1 MAPLLGTAG
10 ALLCPLVA
18 FAAAGGGG
26 PVAQWLRLRHP
37 AA

>member
-1 MAPLLGTAG
+1 MAPLLGPAG

-26 PVAQWLRLRHP
+26 GSVAQAP
-37 AA
+37 A